1 MTKVICMI
9 RFTGAVAL
17 ACLVLALCGCPT
29 TSSSATREGD
39 AERAANR
46 AVREMERETRK

>member
-1 MTKVICMI
+1 MAKVVCMI
-9 RFTGAVAL
+9 RFTGAVSL
-17 ACLVLALCGCPT
+17 ACLALALCGCP
-29 TSSSATREGD
+29 SSNSATREGD